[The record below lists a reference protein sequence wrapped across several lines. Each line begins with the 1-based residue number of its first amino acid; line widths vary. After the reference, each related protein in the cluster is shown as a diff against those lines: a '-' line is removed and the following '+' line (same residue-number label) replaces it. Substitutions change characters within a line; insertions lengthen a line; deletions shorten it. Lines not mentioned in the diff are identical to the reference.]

1 MEQRTSKPFRAFRR
15 LQKKKKKKEGEEEE
29 EKEKNKKM
37 SVLCFRVL
45 IIASSCS
52 SFSVPP
58 IGLLSSA
65 AYLDL
70 ECADEVLGL
79 NDILHDV
86 FEE

>member
-1 MEQRTSKPFRAFRR
+1 
-15 LQKKKKKKEGEEEE
+15 
-29 EKEKNKKM
+29 M

-65 AYLDL
+65 AAYLDL